1 MCAGWLGCEVRSV
14 YFLFDGQM
22 FVCKHSSCSRW
33 DFKWIC
39 QLPKRKMCTSAFNR
53 WFINTDCV
61 WHLFWLTGSSHVL
74 FWTLTSVY
82 YMHSMKS
89 FIRDFF
95 SVFHAV
101 SVPLWFLSFQGIF
114 LCIVLFVGVF
124 KHSDCDVSAG
134 MVECV
139 WSTGRSM
146 WPSAPIAPLCCLKCA
161 NPFTLF
167 SPSTKGPPRALC
179 SWLNPYLALTPIGP
193 PALSCLHPD
202 PDPFPIFPPLPSIF
216 TWCPRCPLS
225 VLICVC
231 ACGCPI
237 ILRSS
242 GSFNLFH
249 FLPLPL
255 TS

>member
-1 MCAGWLGCEVRSV
+1 
-14 YFLFDGQM
+14 
-22 FVCKHSSCSRW
+22 
-33 DFKWIC
+33 
-39 QLPKRKMCTSAFNR
+39 
-53 WFINTDCV
+53 
-61 WHLFWLTGSSHVL
+61 
-74 FWTLTSVY
+74 
-82 YMHSMKS
+82 
-89 FIRDFF
+89 
-95 SVFHAV
+95 
-101 SVPLWFLSFQGIF
+101 
-114 LCIVLFVGVF
+114 
-124 KHSDCDVSAG
+124 
-134 MVECV
+134 
-139 WSTGRSM
+139 M

-249 FLPLPL
+249 FLPLL
-255 TS
+255 ALDARKEECVRSVANSQTKIRHLYFLSEGNCDIMV

>member
-1 MCAGWLGCEVRSV
+1 MCDIFFGSQDLPTFCSGLLHQCIICTVWSRLLGVFFS
-14 YFLFDGQM
+14 F
-22 FVCKHSSCSRW
+22 SCSISTPVI
-33 DFKWIC
+33 FK
-39 QLPKRKMCTSAFNR
+39 LS
-53 WFINTDCV
+53 
-61 WHLFWLTGSSHVL
+61 G
-74 FWTLTSVY
+74 
-82 YMHSMKS
+82 
-89 FIRDFF
+89 DFF
-95 SVFHAV
+95 VRCPV
-101 SVPLWFLSFQGIF
+101 CRSFQ
-114 LCIVLFVGVF
+114 VF
-124 KHSDCDVSAG
+124 RCDVSAG

-146 WPSAPIAPLCCLKCA
+146 WPSAPMAPLCCLKCA

-179 SWLNPYLALTPIGP
+179 SWLNPYPALTPIGP
-193 PALSCLHPD
+193 PALSCPHPD